1 MQQMTLATGTLEP
14 YRKATRRGI
23 FPSEMDR
30 VVPLL
35 RQPADDR
42 LEKWTPL
49 CRWQTRI
56 S

>member
-30 VVPLL
+30 VVPWA
-35 RQPADDR
+35 RQPPDDR
-42 LEKWTPL
+42 LEKWTPR
-49 CRWQTRI
+49 CRWQTCI